1 MRQTIVI
8 TLVLMCSM
16 MAFAQKKETIEI
28 KRTKESWLSSIREID
43 WYLEQIKAWKEAVD
57 ADQKD
62 EWAWRN
68 YYCAT
73 DGMYINGY
81 GKKPDESE
89 SAKILRK
96 MEAAIPDSYILNL
109 CKCRFSEVADSVAS
123 KRVDFVRRAAQLYQ
137 KQTRKIIDAGDI
149 HYLALQLWE
158 TDPENWRKELL
169 FKWLHAK
176 NFYTLRIMKYNRNM
190 LLSMQ
195 PQALYFANEEESYEP
210 MKMIQEA
217 LKERQDVIVIPTSF
231 IHSDTFMDALY
242 KKLSIKPLAI
252 DNKDYEK
259 YGGDRDKQYETDV
272 IMYLIKE
279 SKRPTYFNTDI
290 LRETMLDKDSIYN
303 EGLLLKYSPV
313 AYDNFAV
320 AMHNVKEVYSL
331 EYLAEPNLVY
341 DSGVIS
347 WGTDLSNITL
357 LANLISKFRKEG
369 DKAQADRLYNILSKC
384 VERCFEDGNPNWK
397 RKYENMLKEQ
407 QETQE

>member
-1 MRQTIVI
+1 MRKTFIIALALIGNLQV
-8 TLVLMCSM
+8 
-16 MAFAQKKETIEI
+16 FAQKAETVEI
-28 KRTKESWLSSIREID
+28 KRTKEFWLSTIREID
-43 WYLEQIKAWKEAVD
+43 WYLEQIKAWKKAVD

-68 YYCAT
+68 YFCAM
-73 DGMYINGY
+73 DGMYTNGY
-81 GKKPDESE
+81 GKEPDESE

-137 KQTRKIIDAGDI
+137 KQNRKNIDAGDI

-169 FKWLHAK
+169 FKWLHWK
-176 NFYTLRIMKYNRNM
+176 KFFPLRIMQYNRNM

-195 PQALYFANEEESYEP
+195 PQALYIANEEESYEP
-210 MKMIQEA
+210 MKMIQEV

-231 IHSDTFMDALY
+231 LHSDTFMDALY
-242 KKLSIKPLAI
+242 KKLNIKPLAI
-252 DNKDYEK
+252 DIKDYEK
-259 YGGDRDKQYETDV
+259 YGGVRDKQYEADI

-279 SKRPTYFNTDI
+279 SKLPTYFNTDI
-290 LRETMLDKDSIYN
+290 LRKTALDKDSIYN

-313 AYDNFAV
+313 PYDNIAV

-331 EYLAEPNLVY
+331 EYLAEPDLVY

-347 WGTDLSNITL
+347 FWTDLSNISL
-357 LANLISKFRKEG
+357 LANLISKFRQNG
-369 DKAQADRLYNILSKC
+369 DTPQADRLYNILSKC
-384 VERCFEDGNPNWK
+384 VEKCFKDGNPKWK
-397 RKYENMLKEQ
+397 KQYEDMLKE
-407 QETQE
+407 

>member
-1 MRQTIVI
+1 MRKTFIIALALIGNLQIF
-8 TLVLMCSM
+8 S
-16 MAFAQKKETIEI
+16 QKAETIEI
-28 KRTKESWLSSIREID
+28 KRTKEFWLSTIREID
-43 WYLEQIKAWKEAVD
+43 WYLEQIKAWREAVD
-57 ADQKD
+57 ADPKD

-73 DGMYINGY
+73 DGMYTNGY
-81 GKKPDESE
+81 GKKPGESE

-96 MEAAIPDSYILNL
+96 MEAAIPDSYVLNL

-137 KQTRKIIDAGDI
+137 KQTRKNIDAGDI

-158 TDPENWRKELL
+158 IDPENWRKEML
-169 FKWLHAK
+169 FKWLHWK
-176 NFYTLRIMKYNRNM
+176 KIFPLRIMQYNRNM

-231 IHSDTFMDALY
+231 LHSDTFMDALY
-242 KKLSIKPLAI
+242 KKMNIKPLAI
-252 DNKDYEK
+252 DIKDYEK
-259 YGGDRDKQYETDV
+259 YGGDRDKQYEADI

-279 SKRPTYFNTDI
+279 SKLPTYFNTDI
-290 LRETMLDKDSIYN
+290 LRKTALDKDSIYN

-313 AYDNFAV
+313 PYDNIAV

-331 EYLAEPNLVY
+331 EYLAEPDLVY
-341 DSGVIS
+341 DSRVLS
-347 WGTDLSNITL
+347 FWTDLSNISL
-357 LANLISKFRKEG
+357 LANLISKFRQNG
-369 DKAQADRLYNILSKC
+369 DNPQADRLYNILSKC
-384 VERCFEDGNPNWK
+384 VERCFKDGNPKWK
-397 RKYENMLKEQ
+397 KQYEDMLKE
-407 QETQE
+407 